1 MPRSSLSIAR
11 PYPRRQAIASPGLP
25 AAHPLWLRLCHWIN
39 AVAVTLML
47 TSGWRIYDAS
57 PLFDFRFPRAATIGG
72 WLGGALQWHFA
83 AMWILVFNGL
93 LYLAMSVATGRFR
106 RRFLPLT
113 PRMIWSDLV
122 SALRG
127 RLSHADPRHYNAVQR
142 FAYVGAVADLAL
154 LVASGLV
161 LWKPVQ
167 FSSLRLLMGGYDT
180 ARVVHFCAMSALAAF
195 IVVHLAMVI
204 LTPRTLVAMLRGR

>member
-1 MPRSSLSIAR
+1 MPRSSLSLVR
-11 PYPRRQAIASPGLP
+11 PSFPGKDSEPESLV
-25 AAHPLWLRLCHWIN
+25 AHPAWLRLCHWIN

-47 TSGWRIYDAS
+47 ASGWRIYNAS
-57 PLFDFRFPRAATIGG
+57 PIFEFRFPRSLTIGG

-93 LYLAMSVATGRFR
+93 LYLAMSAATGRFR
-106 RRFLPLT
+106 SRYLPLT
-113 PRMIWSDLV
+113 PRMVWSDLV

-127 RLSHADPRHYNAVQR
+127 RLSHADPRHYNGVQR
-142 FAYVGAVADLAL
+142 FAYVFAVADLAL

-161 LWKPVQ
+161 IWKPVQ
-167 FSSLRLLMGGYDT
+167 FSLLRDLMGNYDT
-180 ARVVHFCAMSALAAF
+180 ARVVHFCAMTALAAF